1 MTGVVRRK
9 SVDAGEITT
18 EPRAILL
25 KFILGQREIRW
36 HVRGRAVEHRYR
48 GNSPTQAKEGRHKI
62 GQQLSRPKFR
72 FLSFAARYEDLVE
85 HFDLSSQGITFEF
98 SMGRWD
104 RTDRSVIYLRSI
116 ASRLGAPRSSAWI
129 TINDVDLGIRR
140 MHTFTRTR

>member
-1 MTGVVRRK
+1 
-9 SVDAGEITT
+9 
-18 EPRAILL
+18 
-25 KFILGQREIRW
+25 
-36 HVRGRAVEHRYR
+36 
-48 GNSPTQAKEGRHKI
+48 
-62 GQQLSRPKFR
+62 
-72 FLSFAARYEDLVE
+72 VE
-85 HFDLSSQGITFEF
+85 HFDLPSQGITFEF